1 MAQAFAVAAAADRP
15 AGCSACCAAACP
27 LSAGVLLCTG
37 RGLLLRNSGA
47 VLRWAGFLPGGPAQQ
62 SCLWARVGRGA
73 LLLRDGRAGKSA
85 ARQPALSRNSVHF
98 YGTEGFWAKLRQAP
112 RWCRARVSLLLG
124 AGLLDLADD
133 AAHATRQMRDCLC
146 SCSLTAYPPL
156 PVQAPAGMP
165 WTACAEQ
172 RLLRACPAAH
182 CSEVF
187 SGLLQVPHCTA
198 VMPCP
203 VGAETLHACP
213 ATACTGCLMAGPA
226 QLTGRSSFLEWA
238 LMARPA
244 LHGGLSG
251 VLNWCRCITARR

>member
-1 MAQAFAVAAAADRP
+1 MSASCWELACWTWLMMLHMLHDR
-15 AGCSACCAAACP
+15 CWTACALAPCRHALHC
-27 LSAGVLLCTG
+27 LY
-37 RGLLLRNSGA
+37 R
-47 VLRWAGFLPGGPAQQ
+47 LP
-62 SCLWARVGRGA
+62 
-73 LLLRDGRAGKSA
+73 DG
-85 ARQPALSRNSVHF
+85 N
-98 YGTEGFWAKLRQAP
+98 
-112 RWCRARVSLLLG
+112 
-124 AGLLDLADD
+124 
-133 AAHATRQMRDCLC
+133 
-146 SCSLTAYPPL
+146 PPL

-203 VGAETLHACP
+203 VCAETLHACP

-251 VLNWCRCITARR
+251 VLNWCRCTTARR